1 MKKLMIIFFMLITV
15 NSFSDVIREK
25 LDSSQTVIT
34 FPFFLITKPFIV
46 SSGTEFENLGV
57 MLKNGD
63 LEEELRLNV
72 QINEVLKKEGV
83 KKHDKIDIDETEYG
97 IFLSKKNK
105 IILFITRDEKYLNIF
120 GKGKRE

>member
-1 MKKLMIIFFMLITV
+1 MIIFFMLITV

-34 FPFFLITKPFIV
+34 FPFFLITKLFIV

-105 IILFITRDEKYLNIF
+105 IILFIARDEKYLNIF

>member
-1 MKKLMIIFFMLITV
+1 MIIFFMLITV

-25 LDSSQTVIT
+25 LDSPQTVIT

-72 QINEVLKKEGV
+72 QINLLSIFFLKE
-83 KKHDKIDIDETEYG
+83 
-97 IFLSKKNK
+97 SNK
-105 IILFITRDEKYLNIF
+105 IFRLFILFYTHHNIIPIFINLFLNYELYVFFRKFISTNSYFF
-120 GKGKRE
+120 G